1 MMFLLHVFYNISTS
15 NLVDYIHVFV
25 RSIQYLCKASFS
37 LLVFLL
43 LFLSQLWQHSSW
55 FKDRVGYGTSKY
67 WITLWLVNARIGL
80 NILSDMI
87 FTFILSAWHF
97 PLSATR
103 RQNFIESTQWAPFR
117 SHDQPSKTALL
128 QTTTPPSPQLTTT
141 TTRCSP
147 AASCPLCFLCCTRTG
162 CKQLLSTAGLES
174 SHDKV

>member
-1 MMFLLHVFYNISTS
+1 MCFIIFLQILLTIFTYLSRASSTYAKPVFLCSFFFSFFSHSCDNTAPGLKIGLD
-15 NLVDYIHVFV
+15 LVD
-25 RSIQYLCKASFS
+25 
-37 LLVFLL
+37 
-43 LFLSQLWQHSSW
+43 
-55 FKDRVGYGTSKY
+55 TSKY

-128 QTTTPPSPQLTTT
+128 QTTPTPSPQLKTT

-162 CKQLLSTAGLES
+162 CKQLLSTAGLEL